1 MIAVISGIGAKRV
14 NAQPACH
21 SGLVTSI
28 STIVTSRVGDPNATI
43 TPTTPKRDNHMAQ
56 SPKIFAVCNQKGGVG
71 KTTTTFHLARAG
83 IRAGLRTLLV
93 DADPQGN
100 LTAVATAEAV
110 EEDDLGLADA
120 ISERAEE
127 TLNDVIV
134 PGIWDGLDLVP
145 TAGETLASVRDEL
158 VVAGPGRENRLR
170 EALRAMGER
179 YDLILIDCA
188 PSLDQLTINALTAA
202 DGAVV
207 ITHTNQFALSGL
219 AKLLTTIESV
229 RSYYNQG
236 LTVVGIIVN
245 HHDERTIS
253 GAESLSELTDAAKER
268 DLPLLSPIV
277 HKRVVISDAMEAA
290 RGLDQWGTSQAR
302 SLAEIYDK
310 HLTAITGATS

>member
-1 MIAVISGIGAKRV
+1 
-14 NAQPACH
+14 
-21 SGLVTSI
+21 
-28 STIVTSRVGDPNATI
+28 
-43 TPTTPKRDNHMAQ
+43 MAQ
-56 SPKIFAVCNQKGGVG
+56 SPKILAVCNQKGGVG

-83 IRAGLRTLLV
+83 IRAGLRTLLI

-100 LTAVATAEAV
+100 LTAVAAADPVGEN
-110 EEDDLGLADA
+110 DLGLADA

-127 TLNDVIV
+127 TLDDVIV

-170 EALRAMGER
+170 EALHALKGR

-229 RSYYNQG
+229 RSYYNQR
-236 LTVVGIIVN
+236 LTVAGIIVN

-253 GAESLSELTDAAKER
+253 GAESLSELTEAAQQRE
-268 DLPLLSPIV
+268 LPLLAPIV

-290 RGLDQWGTSQAR
+290 RGLDEWGTRQAR
-302 SLAEIYDK
+302 SLAEIYDQ